1 MYYKLIVY
9 MLVVLS
15 TTFAVSGLNINKYF
29 KPNRIWEAR
38 IFLAFLIISISQLVV
53 SFIFGFLEASQI
65 L

>member
-1 MYYKLIVY
+1 MYYRIIIY
-9 MLVVLS
+9 MVVVLS

-38 IFLAFLIISISQLVV
+38 IFIGFLIIAISQMVV
-53 SFIFGFLEASQI
+53 SFIIDFLEASKI